1 MCWKRFKI
9 VVVACVALLVIEWLA
24 MQPPTVATAAPIATP
39 APLTAYI
46 LQLREPPL
54 ATYRGG
60 IADLPATSLV
70 STGAKKLDVNTTASQ
85 RYRAYLAERQQDYRQ
100 MMEAQ
105 VGHPVTVMYHYDIVF
120 NGMALLLTKEEAA
133 QVANIDGV
141 INVQKD
147 YLRRPLA
154 TAGDALPQDTIPAFL
169 QAPTVWNRTK
179 GDGVIIGVI
188 DSGIWPEHPSFAD
201 DGSYPP
207 PAHWHGEC
215 TSPLDNSEPYT
226 CNNKLIGVQ
235 YFLTAYATIGGY
247 DGLYYSGRDDSGHG
261 THTASTAAGNENAAV
276 TLYNLPRGTVSGIAP
291 RACIASYKAVGPYGG
306 MRADLTAAIEKAVAD
321 GVDVINYSLG
331 SNYARDPWK
340 AVDAQAFLGA
350 LEAGVFVV
358 TANGNDGPATATVS
372 APANAPWVTAV
383 GASYANRIYLSELT
397 LRTSSGSTL
406 TGIYG
411 ASITP
416 GITDFRLVPGQQLRD
431 NTKAADSTCA
441 APFAAASFQKTDA
454 VFCRGGGITP
464 LAVGDFVQAGG
475 AGALLL
481 YNPNQAVDQRVELD
495 AIPAVQLSA
504 AAGQAIEQFMA
515 AHPVET
521 IWVSFT
527 EGQPV
532 FAPDPRVPVDRVLTS
547 SARGPNLNEST
558 KAYIDVIKPDL
569 TAPGV
574 HILAGASP
582 HYVSAVQDRVGQ
594 YGAQEQ
600 LFKVAQGTS
609 MASPHVAGAA
619 ALLIALHPGWRPS
632 EVRSALMTTAY
643 AAGQQA
649 RGTNG
654 DYPATAFDRGAGRLD
669 VANAARAG
677 LVLDESADHFAA
689 ANPAIGG
696 DPATLNLAGF
706 TYAACRQSCTWTR
719 TLRSTQSVAVTW
731 TATVHGDPQLT
742 LNVEPSTFTLAA
754 GASQTI
760 KITADVR
767 ALPVGSWRFGQLQLR
782 SDNPDVAEARLPVA
796 VRPSF

>member
-1 MCWKRFKI
+1 MCWKRVKI
-9 VVVACVALLVIEWLA
+9 VVVVCVSLFVIEWLA
-24 MQPPTVATAAPIATP
+24 TQPPTVATAAAPAATSS
-39 APLTAYI
+39 PLTAYI
-46 LQLREPPL
+46 IQLREAPL
-54 ATYRGG
+54 ATYRGD

-70 STGAKKLDVNTTASQ
+70 STGAKKLDVSTIASQ
-85 RYRAYLAERQQDYRQ
+85 RYRTYLAERQQHYRQ
-100 MMEAQ
+100 MIEAQ

-120 NGMALLLTKEEAA
+120 NGLALLLTTEEAE
-133 QVANIDGV
+133 QVAHIDGV

-147 YLRRPLA
+147 HLRRPLA
-154 TAGDALPQDTIPAFL
+154 TNNDVMPQDTIPAFL
-169 QAPTVWNRTK
+169 QAPTIWNRTK
-179 GDGVIIGVI
+179 GNGVIIGVI

-207 PAHWHGEC
+207 PTDWHGEC

-226 CNNKLIGVQ
+226 CNNKLIGIQ
-235 YFLTAYATIGGY
+235 YFLTAYATIGSY

-276 TLYNLPRGTVSGIAP
+276 TLYEMPRGTVSGIAP
-291 RACIASYKAVGPYGG
+291 RAYIAAYKAVGPYGG

-331 SNYARDPWK
+331 SDYARDPWK

-358 TANGNDGPATATVS
+358 TANGNDGPGAATVG

-383 GASYANRIYLSELT
+383 GASYANRIYLSELS
-397 LRTSSGSTL
+397 LRTSGGATL
-406 TGIYG
+406 TDIYG

-416 GITDFRLVPGQQLRD
+416 GITDFRLVRGQPLID
-431 NTKAADSTCA
+431 GACA
-441 APFAAASFQKTDA
+441 TPFAAGSFQKTDA
-454 VFCRGGGITP
+454 VFCRGGAVTP

-481 YNPNQAVDQRVELD
+481 YNPNQTVDQRAELD

-504 AAGQAIEQFMA
+504 TAGAAIEQFLA
-515 AHPVET
+515 AHPLEAIT
-521 IWVSFT
+521 VSFT

-547 SARGPNLNEST
+547 SARGPNVNESV
-558 KAYIDVIKPDL
+558 KQYIDVIKPDL

-582 HYVSAVQDRVGQ
+582 HYVAAVQDRVGQ

-600 LFKVAQGTS
+600 LFKTAQGTS

-619 ALLIALHPGWRPS
+619 ALLIALHPEWTPS

-649 RGTNG
+649 RGADG
-654 DYPATAFDRGAGRLD
+654 DRPATAFDRGAGRLA
-669 VANAARAG
+669 VASAARAG
-677 LVLDESADHFAA
+677 LVLHESADRFAA

-696 DPATLNLAGF
+696 DPATLNLSGF
-706 TYAACRQSCTWTR
+706 TYAACRERCTWTR
-719 TLRSTQSVAVTW
+719 TFRSTQTARVTW
-731 TATVHGDPQLT
+731 TATITADPQLV
-742 LNVEPSTFTLAA
+742 LSIEPSTFSVAA
-754 GASQTI
+754 GATQTI
-760 KITADVR
+760 TITADVSR
-767 ALPVGSWRFGQLQLR
+767 VPTGTWGFGQLQLTPN
-782 SDNPDVAEARLPVA
+782 SANTVEAHFPVA
-796 VRPSF
+796 VRPSS

>member
-1 MCWKRFKI
+1 MYWKRLKI
-9 VVVACVALLVIEWLA
+9 VVVICLSLFAIEWLA
-24 MQPPTVATAAPIATP
+24 TQPPMVATAAPITVSS
-39 APLTAYI
+39 PLTAYI

-60 IADLPATSLV
+60 LADLPATSLV
-70 STGAKKLDVNTTASQ
+70 STGAKKLDVKTAASQ
-85 RYRAYLAERQQDYRQ
+85 RYRAYLAERQERYRQ
-100 MMEAQ
+100 MIEAQ
-105 VGHPVTVMYHYDIVF
+105 IGRPVTVMYHYDIVF
-120 NGMALLLTKEEAA
+120 HGMALLLTQEEAA
-133 QVANIDGV
+133 QVAGIDGV

-147 YLRRPLA
+147 HLRRPLA
-154 TAGDALPQDTIPAFL
+154 TNRNVLPQDTIPAFL
-169 QAPTVWNRTK
+169 QAPTVWNDTK

-207 PAHWHGEC
+207 PADWHGEC
-215 TSPLDNSEPYT
+215 TPPRDNSLPYT
-226 CNNKLIGVQ
+226 CNNKLIGIQ

-276 TLYNLPRGTVSGIAP
+276 TLYDLPRGTVSGIAP
-291 RACIASYKAVGPYGG
+291 RARIASYKAVGPYGG

-358 TANGNDGPATATVS
+358 TANGNDGPAEASVG

-397 LRTSSGSTL
+397 LRASSGATL

-411 ASITP
+411 ASITA
-416 GITDFRLVPGQQLRD
+416 GITDFRLVPGQQVGG
-431 NTKAADSTCA
+431 NPKAVDGACA
-441 APFAAASFQKTDA
+441 APFAAASFQKTDV
-454 VFCRGGGITP
+454 VFCRGGGVTP
-464 LAVGDFVQAGG
+464 LAVGNFVQAGG

-481 YNPNQAVDQRVELD
+481 YNPNQAVDQRAELN

-504 AAGQAIEQFMA
+504 AGGQAIEQFMA
-515 AHPVET
+515 ARPVET

-547 SARGPNLNEST
+547 SARGPNFNESV
-558 KAYIDVIKPDL
+558 KQYIDVIKPDL

-582 HYVSAVQDRVGQ
+582 HYVAAVQDRVGQ

-619 ALLIALHPGWRPS
+619 ALLIALHPEWTPS

-643 AAGQQA
+643 AGGQQA
-649 RGTNG
+649 RGADG
-654 DYPATAFDRGAGRLD
+654 DHSATAFDQGSGRLA

-677 LVLDESADHFAA
+677 LVLDESADRFAA
-689 ANPAIGG
+689 ANPANGG
-696 DPATLNLAGF
+696 DPATLNLPGF
-706 TYAACRQSCTWTR
+706 TYANCRQSCTWTR
-719 TLRSTQSVAVTW
+719 TLRSTQAVAVTW
-731 TATVHGDPQLT
+731 TATINADPQLS
-742 LNVEPSTFTLAA
+742 VRIEPSRFTLAA
-754 GASQTI
+754 GATQTLTV
-760 KITADVR
+760 TANVR
-767 ALPVGSWRFGQLQLR
+767 GLSSAAWRFGQLLLTP
-782 SDNPDVAEARLPVA
+782 NNADVMEAHFPVA
-796 VRPSF
+796 VRPAS

>member
-24 MQPPTVATAAPIATP
+24 MQPPTVATAAPVATST
-39 APLTAYI
+39 PLTAYI

-60 IADLPATSLV
+60 IAGLPATSLV
-70 STGAKKLDVNTTASQ
+70 STGAKKLDVNTAANQ
-85 RYRAYLAERQQDYRQ
+85 RYRAYLAEWQQHYRQ
-100 MMEAQ
+100 MIEAQ
-105 VGHPVTVMYHYDIVF
+105 VGHPVTVIYHYDIVF

-133 QVANIDGV
+133 QVAGIDGV

-147 YLRRPLA
+147 HLRRPLA

-169 QAPTVWNRTK
+169 QAPTVWSRTK

-276 TLYNLPRGTVSGIAP
+276 TLYDLPRGTVSGIAP
-291 RACIASYKAVGPYGG
+291 RAYIASYKAVGPYGG

-331 SNYARDPWK
+331 SNYARDPWT

-350 LEAGVFVV
+350 LEAGIFVV
-358 TANGNDGPATATVS
+358 TANGNDGPTEASVG

-397 LRTSSGSTL
+397 LRASGGATL
-406 TGIYG
+406 SGIYG

-416 GITDFRLVPGQQLRD
+416 GITDFRLVPGQQLSG

-454 VFCRGGGITP
+454 VFCRNGGVTP

-481 YNPNQAVDQRVELD
+481 YNPNQAIDQRAELD
-495 AIPAVQLSA
+495 AIPAVQLSSS
-504 AAGQAIEQFMA
+504 AGQAIEQFMA

-547 SARGPNLNEST
+547 SARGPNFNEST

-574 HILAGASP
+574 HILAGGSP
-582 HYVSAVQDRVGQ
+582 HYVAAVQDRVGQ
-594 YGAQEQ
+594 YGAQEE
-600 LFKVAQGTS
+600 LFKTAQGTS

-619 ALLIALHPGWRPS
+619 ALLIALHPTWTPS

-643 AAGQQA
+643 VSGQQA
-649 RGTNG
+649 SSADG
-654 DYPATAFDRGAGRLD
+654 DHPATPFDQGSGRLD

-677 LVLDESADHFAA
+677 LILDESADRFAV
-689 ANPAIGG
+689 ANPAFGG
-696 DPATLNLAGF
+696 DPATLNLPSF
-706 TYAACRQSCTWTR
+706 TYANCRQSCTWTR
-719 TLRSTQSVAVTW
+719 TLHSTHSVAVTW
-731 TATVHGDPQLT
+731 TTSLT
-742 LNVEPSTFTLAA
+742 AEPGLVLSIEPNTFTLAA
-754 GASQTI
+754 DATQTI
-760 KITADVR
+760 TVTADVR
-767 ALPVGSWRFGQLQLR
+767 NLPAGTWGFGQLQLTANR
-782 SDNPDVAEARLPVA
+782 TDSVEAHFPVA
-796 VRPSF
+796 VRPSS

>member
-1 MCWKRFKI
+1 MCWKRVKI
-9 VVVACVALLVIEWLA
+9 VVVVCVSLFVIEWLA
-24 MQPPTVATAAPIATP
+24 TQPPTVATAAAPAATSS
-39 APLTAYI
+39 PLTAYI
-46 LQLREPPL
+46 IQLREAPL
-54 ATYRGG
+54 ATYRGD

-70 STGAKKLDVNTTASQ
+70 STGAKKLDVSTIASQ
-85 RYRAYLAERQQDYRQ
+85 RYRTYLAERQQHYRQ
-100 MMEAQ
+100 MIEAQ

-120 NGMALLLTKEEAA
+120 NGLALLLTKEEAE
-133 QVANIDGV
+133 QVAHIDGV

-147 YLRRPLA
+147 HLRRPLA
-154 TAGDALPQDTIPAFL
+154 TNNDVMPQDTIPAFL
-169 QAPTVWNRTK
+169 QAPTIWNRTK
-179 GDGVIIGVI
+179 GNGVIIGVI

-207 PAHWHGEC
+207 PTDWHGEC

-226 CNNKLIGVQ
+226 CNNKLIGIQ
-235 YFLTAYATIGGY
+235 YFLTAYATIGSY

-276 TLYNLPRGTVSGIAP
+276 TLYEMPRGTVSGIAP
-291 RACIASYKAVGPYGG
+291 RAYIAAYKAVGPYGG

-331 SNYARDPWK
+331 SDYARDPWK

-358 TANGNDGPATATVS
+358 TANGNDGPGAATVG

-383 GASYANRIYLSELT
+383 GASYANRIYLSELS
-397 LRTSSGSTL
+397 LRTSGGATL
-406 TGIYG
+406 TDIYG

-416 GITDFRLVPGQQLRD
+416 GITDFRLVRGQPLID
-431 NTKAADSTCA
+431 GACA
-441 APFAAASFQKTDA
+441 TPFAAGSFQKTDA
-454 VFCRGGGITP
+454 VFCRGGAVTP

-481 YNPNQAVDQRVELD
+481 YNPNQTVDQRAELD

-504 AAGQAIEQFMA
+504 TAGAAIEQFLA
-515 AHPVET
+515 AHPLEAIT
-521 IWVSFT
+521 VSFT

-547 SARGPNLNEST
+547 SARGPNVNESV
-558 KAYIDVIKPDL
+558 KQYIDVIKPDL

-582 HYVSAVQDRVGQ
+582 HYVAAVQDRVGQ

-600 LFKVAQGTS
+600 LFKTAQGTS

-619 ALLIALHPGWRPS
+619 ALLIALHPEWTPS

-649 RGTNG
+649 RGADG
-654 DYPATAFDRGAGRLD
+654 DRPATAFDRGAGRLA
-669 VANAARAG
+669 VASAARAG
-677 LVLDESADHFAA
+677 LVLHESADRFAA

-696 DPATLNLAGF
+696 DPATLNLPGF
-706 TYAACRQSCTWTR
+706 TYAACRERCTWTR
-719 TLRSTQSVAVTW
+719 TLRSTQTARVTW
-731 TATVHGDPQLT
+731 TATITADPQLV
-742 LNVEPSTFTLAA
+742 LSIEPSTFTVAA
-754 GASQTI
+754 GATQTI
-760 KITADVR
+760 TITADVSR
-767 ALPVGSWRFGQLQLR
+767 VPTGTWGFGQLQLTPN
-782 SDNPDVAEARLPVA
+782 SANTVEAHFPVA
-796 VRPSF
+796 VRPSS